1 MILLWKSSK
10 FSYSNIWSLLCPCKR
25 KLSLN
30 YYLLQKVLFSLY
42 IFIICSGHQC
52 ILSMNLPH
60 CVCASFIFSCYMKS
74 LHYIRVK
81 KWHHVNDTSTRR
93 KNLLHTCKKWQQHDA
108 ICYACLHVHKK
119 FAYWPWSWHLFR
131 SPWPSFCMLAFLCT
145 ALISQE
151 LMKKRS
157 LKKAFLLAFLCLCAK
172 NLHFHLEHSF
182 RSRHA
187 TYV

>member
-1 MILLWKSSK
+1 MILLGKSSK

-81 KWHHVNDTSTRR
+81 NGIVLTTPPRAEKNCYIRVRNDNSMMPFVTRAC
-93 KNLLHTCKKWQQHDA
+93 TC
-108 ICYACLHVHKK
+108 
-119 FAYWPWSWHLFR
+119 
-131 SPWPSFCMLAFLCT
+131 T
-145 ALISQE
+145 
-151 LMKKRS
+151 
-157 LKKAFLLAFLCLCAK
+157 K
-172 NLHFHLEHSF
+172 NLHIDLDLDICSAHLDL
-182 RSRHA
+182 RSACLLFCARRSSLKNWWRNAH
-187 TYV
+187 